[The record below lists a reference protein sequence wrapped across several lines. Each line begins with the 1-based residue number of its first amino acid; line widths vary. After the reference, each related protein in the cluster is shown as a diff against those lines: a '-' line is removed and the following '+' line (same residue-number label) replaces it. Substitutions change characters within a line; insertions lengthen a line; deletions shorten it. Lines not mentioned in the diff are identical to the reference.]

1 MSLQFQTT
9 IENYLNNY
17 NDLVYGH
24 LQLLTNFTIDYIQ
37 NFDVSESFVESIKQ
51 TIIDL
56 GLLEK
61 TSNVLEI
68 ETLESKSKMISS
80 YINRIVSIK
89 HTSELSNFF
98 LLQERELTSKLT
110 VINNRISELNDIIK
124 SIDGIVDLL
133 IHTINHTY
141 LCRGDTINKEESED
155 KQETENKFKDVE
167 IQQYAD
173 LISNFVRDIRK
184 ALQ

>member
-68 ETLESKSKMISS
+68 ETLESKSKMISE
-80 YINRIVSIK
+80 YINRINSIK
-89 HTSELSNFF
+89 HTEELSNFF
-98 LLQERELTSKLT
+98 LLQEEELNSKFKE
-110 VINNRISELNDIIK
+110 INKRISELNNIIK
-124 SIDGIVDLL
+124 SIDEFVELMFHSID
-133 IHTINHTY
+133 NTY
-141 LCRGDTINKEESED
+141 LCKGDHIKKEQTED
-155 KQETENKFKDVE
+155 DFNDNE
-167 IQQYAD
+167 IQQYAN
-173 LISNFVRDIRK
+173 LISDFMKDVRT
-184 ALQ
+184 ALK